1 MAPDLL
7 QWGDD
12 LISEPADFTN
22 DLFDDQLNGV
32 SESDDV
38 WARTT
43 PKDKFTSSIVADK
56 SYFYDFK
63 IIPPTLQVSV
73 ISNNQPKSYKFTIQM
88 IIHNVKA
95 LAYIRKMHFYRHF
108 MAVNSMEIYTKNM
121 ILNVKIMFQIST
133 RFWLK

>member
-32 SESDDV
+32 SDSDDV
-38 WARTT
+38 RARTT

-56 SYFYDFK
+56 NYLYDFK
-63 IIPPTLQVSV
+63 IIPPTLQVSA
-73 ISNNQPKSYKFTIQM
+73 ISNNQPKSYKFTD
-88 IIHNVKA
+88 
-95 LAYIRKMHFYRHF
+95 IR
-108 MAVNSMEIYTKNM
+108 EI
-121 ILNVKIMFQIST
+121 
-133 RFWLK
+133 